1 MQEMNSPS
9 DIAQNMPNA
18 SLMNTMFT
26 TIFGNIGFQLA
37 PSQTG
42 EVNFGFGTV
51 PYMSIES
58 VIYLQQLN
66 SQIDPTSIAPGQTTG
81 QLNVSG
87 QVTVT
92 NSAGQQQV
100 AIGNATT
107 TSGNF

>member
-1 MQEMNSPS
+1 MQPMNSSS

-26 TIFGNIGFQLA
+26 TIFGNIGFQVA

-42 EVNFGFGTV
+42 EVDFAFGTM
-51 PYMSIES
+51 PYMSLES

-66 SQIDPTSIAPGQTTG
+66 SQLDPSSIAPGQHSGQQNITG
-81 QLNVSG
+81 QY
-87 QVTVT
+87 TVT
-92 NSAGQQQV
+92 GPAGNQQV

-107 TSGNF
+107 NSGGF